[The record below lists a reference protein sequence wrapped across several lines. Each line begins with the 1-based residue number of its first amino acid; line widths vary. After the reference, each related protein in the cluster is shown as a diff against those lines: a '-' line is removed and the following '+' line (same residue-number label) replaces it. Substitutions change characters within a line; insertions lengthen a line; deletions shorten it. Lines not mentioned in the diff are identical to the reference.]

1 VEDDLNMLQDAMFFP
16 NDMSGI
22 DKGNIFI
29 ADEFAGGSLDLGSRN
44 KGSILYSGG
53 SSQLSMMQAFQ
64 RSMQRGGGIARKSD
78 RMFVINVQDRRI

>member
-53 SSQLSMMQAFQ
+53 SS
-64 RSMQRGGGIARKSD
+64 
-78 RMFVINVQDRRI
+78 